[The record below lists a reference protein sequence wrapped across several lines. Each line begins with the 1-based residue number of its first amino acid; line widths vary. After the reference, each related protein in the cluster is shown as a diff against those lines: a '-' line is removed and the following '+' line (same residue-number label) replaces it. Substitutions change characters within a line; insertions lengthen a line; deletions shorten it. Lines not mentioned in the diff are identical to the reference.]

1 MNLNFEKIK
10 MISQEYGDSFYILDS
25 EKFIKNYNK
34 LLNSF
39 TNIYPKTSVGYSYK
53 TNYIPK
59 LCSIVNNL
67 GGYAEVVSQMER
79 ELALNLGVNP
89 SKIIFNGPYKQ
100 YNDIKDSLLSG
111 SRIHVDSLSELDVII
126 QIIKKYKDQKFKIGV
141 RCNFEIS
148 NLKISRFGIS
158 VENGDLTSFIK
169 KVDKIDNLKISGIH
183 CHFPNRDLISFQ
195 ERVDKMLEISQKYF
209 NNDIEFIDIGGG
221 FFSNMSDELK
231 KQFGS
236 DVPSFKD
243 YAETVASK
251 INSAFSSL
259 DEYQRPELIIEP
271 GSAIVADTMFF
282 VAEVISIKQ
291 INKYK
296 IATISG
302 SKFNITPQSESINLP
317 FKIISKTNVSKNTNK
332 YLIAGYTCI
341 ESDYLSNEYVGIIKE
356 GDYIFFE
363 NVGSYSI
370 VLKPP
375 FIHTNSPVIE
385 LKQDNTIEILKI
397 KEETKH
403 IFKTYKL

>member
-1 MNLNFEKIK
+1 MDLNFKKIK
-10 MISQEYGDSFYILDS
+10 IISEEYGDSFYILDS
-25 EKFIKNYNK
+25 QKFKKNYQR
-34 LLNSF
+34 LLDSF
-39 TNIYPKTSVGYSYK
+39 INFYPKTSIGYSYK

-59 LCSIVNNL
+59 LCSIVNQF

-79 ELALNLGVNP
+79 ELALSIGVKP

-100 YNDIKDSLLSG
+100 HKDIKDALLSG
-111 SRIHVDSLSELDVII
+111 SRIHVDSLSELNII
-126 QIIKKYKDQKFKIGV
+126 IEIVKKYNEQKFKIGI

-148 NLKISRFGIS
+148 DLKFSRFGIS
-158 VENGDLTSFIK
+158 VENGDLTSAIE
-169 KVDKIDNLKISGIH
+169 KVNKIQNLKISGIH
-183 CHFPNRDLISFQ
+183 CHFPNRDLISFEQ
-195 ERVDKMLEISQKYF
+195 RVDKMLEIADKFF
-209 NNDIEFIDIGGG
+209 NNNLEFIDIGGG
-221 FFSNMSDELK
+221 FFSNMTDELK
-231 KQFGS
+231 RQFS
-236 DVPSFKD
+236 SEVPSFDD

-251 INSAFSSL
+251 IKSVFSSL
-259 DEYQRPELIIEP
+259 DEDQRPELIIEP

-282 VAEVISIKQ
+282 VAEVVSVKQ
-291 INKYK
+291 INEYK

-302 SKFNITPQSESINLP
+302 SKFNITPQSESVELP
-317 FKIISKTNVSKNTNK
+317 FKVLSNTNGVNKIDK

-341 ESDYLSNEYVGIIKE
+341 ESDYLSKEYKGIINE
-356 GDYIFFE
+356 GDFIFFE

-385 LKQDNTIEILKI
+385 LKEDNSIEILKI